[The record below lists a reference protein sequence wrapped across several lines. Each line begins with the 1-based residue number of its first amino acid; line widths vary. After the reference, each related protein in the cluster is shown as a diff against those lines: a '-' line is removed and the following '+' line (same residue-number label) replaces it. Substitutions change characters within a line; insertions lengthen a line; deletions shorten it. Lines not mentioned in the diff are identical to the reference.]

1 MKRQDPFRFNGL
13 LFVRQT
19 PKSNS
24 RPKEQLKRLRQSL
37 DIDLEEVYP
46 PPLIKQ
52 LQRLWF
58 TKFQPLKVQWMWV
71 QFNAALLA
79 WLKVTCAV
87 PHELLWP
94 QEPEFDSVFK
104 IVTLWWT
111 HTAASIW
118 FEIWGSW
125 IRAKKHQRFL

>member
-58 TKFQPLKVQWMWV
+58 TKFQPLKVQ
-71 QFNAALLA
+71 
-79 WLKVTCAV
+79 
-87 PHELLWP
+87 
-94 QEPEFDSVFK
+94 
-104 IVTLWWT
+104 
-111 HTAASIW
+111 
-118 FEIWGSW
+118 
-125 IRAKKHQRFL
+125 